1 MKGKIS
7 DVCDIHFVDRDK
19 VDKARKALSPDKEA
33 TSLAEMFRDLGDPT
47 RVKVLQA
54 LAAQELCVC
63 DLANLLG
70 TSESAMSHQLRVLRS
85 RKIVRFRREG
95 KMAYYTLD
103 DEHVEDMMR
112 LVLRHIREGGY
123 GGG

>member
-1 MKGKIS
+1 M
-7 DVCDIHFVDRDK
+7 
-19 VDKARKALSPDKEA
+19 
-33 TSLAEMFRDLGDPT
+33 
-47 RVKVLQA
+47 KVLQA

-85 RKIVRFRREG
+85 RKIVRFRKEG

-123 GGG
+123 GGD

>member
-1 MKGKIS
+1 MNPK
-7 DVCDIHFVDRDK
+7 VADICETYFVDGEK
-19 VDKARKALSPDKEA
+19 VEKARKALSTDKEA

-47 RVKVLQA
+47 RVKILQA
-54 LAAQELCVC
+54 LATQELCVC

-85 RKIVRFRREG
+85 RKIVRFRKEG

-123 GGG
+123 GRG

>member
-85 RKIVRFRREG
+85 RKIVRFRKEG

-123 GGG
+123 GRG